1 MPIDHKQ
8 TTAGVPNTPSSSG
21 ESQPGMTPIIRA
33 AHDLANRA
41 HTGQLCDFSP
51 GVPYMAHC
59 ISVGGYLADHG
70 FYEDKTVLAAGYL
83 HDVLAR
89 GEGVQFEE
97 IAAATSV
104 PVADIVLAFTGSLS
118 DIELRLRNYARIAPS
133 LADCPGAIP
142 IKIADRLAN
151 VNACWRSKNS
161 TLFTYYEAH
170 RVFRASVTGPLAR
183 YPEMAARCATLLAAL
198 DTALCWGGER

>member
-8 TTAGVPNTPSSSG
+8 TTAGVPSTPSSSG
-21 ESQPGMTPIIRA
+21 ENQSGMTPIVRA
-33 AHDLANRA
+33 AYDLADRA
-41 HTGQLCDFSP
+41 HTGQFCDFSP

-59 ISVGGYLADHG
+59 VSVVGYLSDHG
-70 FYEDKTVLAAGYL
+70 FYEDKDILAAGYL

-97 IAAATSV
+97 IATATSV
-104 PVADIVLAFTGSLS
+104 PVADIVLAFTGSLMDT
-118 DIELRLRNYARIAPS
+118 DIKLKNYVRIAPS

-151 VNACWRSKNS
+151 VNACWRSKS
-161 TLFTYYEAH
+161 SPLFTYFEAY
-170 RVFRASVTGPLAR
+170 RVFRASVTDPLAQH
-183 YPEMAARCATLLAAL
+183 PEMAARCAALLAAL
-198 DTALCWGGER
+198 DTALGWRGQG